1 MSKLG
6 PIVFGCFSD
15 VIRKSYLSRLIEFL
29 GYTNKCSRGQIGFE
43 RVKMIQVLC
52 GVVYAPSTVNSKEK
66 QDNNNGTREA
76 IDKVEHVIR
85 H

>member
-1 MSKLG
+1 MFK
-6 PIVFGCFSD
+6 
-15 VIRKSYLSRLIEFL
+15 
-29 GYTNKCSRGQIGFE
+29 GQIGFE
-43 RVKMIQVLC
+43 RVEMIQVLC